1 MSIPLGLAHVTLAA
15 CCGLVAATAAAQ
27 PRTAARPPQ
36 PGVQMNGS
44 IYGGYDAPLFTNTA
58 VTTFQPT
65 SQAFTGGDI
74 RVNYNR
80 PGRKVALSSNASA
93 ANRYYP
99 EFTPSTVPSYG
110 VALTLS
116 SVSRGRWQWSLGQFA
131 QYAPLSAASFL
142 ASTGGGLVGGSA
154 IDPTALAAAANL
166 QISTIRQIDF
176 NTAGQVS
183 YSLRRRT
190 HLSLSSGVATQ
201 KQIDSPQPNAL
212 RFDTRVRLAQD
223 FSRNLRGYL
232 GYTLNQMHV
241 PARNGSPS
249 YSARIDTYDFGVDF
263 SRPFQLT
270 RDTTF
275 GIQTGFVKVPNGARN
290 EFQVVGAA
298 TLEHRVSRSWD
309 AQLVATRD
317 ARFVQAYRNPVVFQ
331 GLSAS
336 IGGLLT
342 GRVSAGISTNYSS
355 GQINV
360 APAPLSFSSASASAQ
375 TRFDIRR
382 RAGVFIEYSLF
393 RSKFD
398 VTQALVGYPSGSF
411 GRHGV
416 RIGLSLGVNPFVRR
430 P

>member
-1 MSIPLGLAHVTLAA
+1 MSMSVGLARLMLAA
-15 CCGLVAATAAAQ
+15 CCALAAATAAAQ
-27 PRTAARPPQ
+27 PRTAARPAP
-36 PGVQMNGS
+36 PGLQMNGNVF
-44 IYGGYDAPLFTNTA
+44 GGYDAPLFTNTA

-65 SQAFTGGDI
+65 SQTFTGGDA
-74 RVNYNR
+74 RMNYNR
-80 PGRKVALSSNASA
+80 PGRKVTLLFNASA

-99 EFTPSTVPSYG
+99 SFTPSTAPSYG
-110 VALTLS
+110 VSATLA

-142 ASTGGGLVGGSA
+142 ASTGGGLVGGGP
-154 IDPTALAAAANL
+154 IDPTALAAAGNL
-166 QISTIRQIDF
+166 QISTTRQIDL
-176 NTAGQVS
+176 NTTGQLS

-201 KQIDSPQPNAL
+201 KRIDSPQPNAL
-212 RFDTRVRLAQD
+212 RFETRLRLAQELT
-223 FSRNLRGYL
+223 RNLRGYV
-232 GYTLNQMHV
+232 GYSLNQMHV
-241 PARNGSPS
+241 PASSGVPS
-249 YSARIDTYDFGVDF
+249 YTARIDTYDFGVDF

-298 TLEHRVSRSWD
+298 TLDHRVNRSWD
-309 AQLVATRD
+309 AQLVVTRD

-331 GLSAS
+331 GVSAS

-342 GRVSAGISTNYSS
+342 GRISAAVSSNYSS
-355 GQINV
+355 GRINT
-360 APAPLSFSSASASAQ
+360 APAPLEFNSASASVQ

-382 RAGVFIEYSLF
+382 RAGVFVEYSLF
-393 RSKFD
+393 RSRFD
-398 VTQALVGYPSGSF
+398 VNQALAGFPSGSF

-416 RIGLSLGVNPFVRR
+416 RVGLSLGVNPFARR